1 MLRKLAWWM
10 GAVTLLAAIVVGV
23 WLARPDQTASAQQ
36 PLLPRL
42 PLARPPAVAP
52 PTQQPPLVAQ
62 QPSTMQAPPPRAEFV
77 PLPDDV
83 PRDEDGLTIE
93 ERVNVMVY
101 ENCNRSVV
109 NISTRGVREATIFMI
124 DVPTEGA
131 GSGSILDKQGNILT
145 NFHVIENAQK
155 IEVTLFDGSTHE
167 AELVGKDSGT
177 DIAVIR
183 IVAPPE
189 KLFPVVYGDSARLKV
204 GQRVFA
210 IGNPFGLERTLTTGI
225 VSSLNRQLP
234 SRTGRTMKSII
245 QIDAAINPGNSGGPL
260 LDSRGRLIGMNTAI
274 ASRTGQNTGV
284 GFAVPVSN
292 IARVVP
298 QLMQKGRVV
307 RPDVGIQIVFQTERG
322 LLIAKLVQGG
332 PAERAGLRGP
342 KVVRERR
349 RQGPFVTESE
359 LVDRAAADLI
369 VGVDGKRLTTAD
381 EFLSAIESHNPGE
394 EAVITVIREGR
405 LVDIP
410 VLLGES

>member
-1 MLRKLAWWM
+1 MLRKLAWGI
-10 GAVTLLAAIVVGV
+10 GAGSLLAALVVGV
-23 WLARPDQTASAQQ
+23 WYVQVDQSALAQQ

-42 PLARPPAVAP
+42 PLTRPPAGQPATTPPPAVAP
-52 PTQQPPLVAQ
+52 
-62 QPSTMQAPPPRAEFV
+62 QPSVLQAPPQRREFV

-83 PRDEDGLTIE
+83 PRDADGLTAE

-145 NFHVIENAQK
+145 NYHVIENARE

-167 AELVGKDSGT
+167 AELVGKDSAT

-183 IVAPPE
+183 ITTTPD

-298 QLMQKGRVV
+298 QLLQQGRVV
-307 RPDVGIQIVFQTERG
+307 RPDIGIQIVFQTERG
-322 LLIAKLVQGG
+322 LLIAKLAPGG

-342 KVVRERR
+342 KVVRERK
-349 RQGPFVTESE
+349 RQGPFVTENE
-359 LVDRAAADLI
+359 LIDRAAADLI
-369 VGVDGKRLTTAD
+369 VGVDGQRLTTAD
-381 EFLSAIESHNPGE
+381 EFLSAIESRNPGDE
-394 EAVITVIREGR
+394 TIITVVREGR

-410 VLLGES
+410 VRLGES